1 MNGKGGVG
9 KSTLC
14 NLVYLALKDA
24 GKAVYLR
31 DLDPQQTLGD
41 TIENDCEES
50 EADFILVD
58 SPPAIDDSSLV
69 SAIKKADRLIMPIKS
84 DPYSVPVTVSS
95 SEVVA
100 RLIKKGAKA
109 YGVHNDVE
117 KGTNFSKAAPEVLKE
132 SLKVPLLSVEIP
144 HRQSIKRAALAGWGT
159 LEPEVRESVFKL
171 ALEIIA

>member
-1 MNGKGGVG
+1 MEILFVNGKGGVG

-84 DPYSVPVTVSS
+84 DPYSVPVT
-95 SEVVA
+95 
-100 RLIKKGAKA
+100 AKA

-117 KGTNFSKAAPEVLKE
+117 KGTNFSKAAPEVLKD